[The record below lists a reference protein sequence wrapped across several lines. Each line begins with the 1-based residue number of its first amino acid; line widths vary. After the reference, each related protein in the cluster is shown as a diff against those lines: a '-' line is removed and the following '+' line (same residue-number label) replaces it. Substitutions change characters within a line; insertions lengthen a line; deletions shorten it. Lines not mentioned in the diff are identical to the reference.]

1 MLLMKLHCVKILNN
15 THEVENILS
24 SYSWENAGSV
34 SPFGYHA
41 YYDCGCGG
49 QHVLSEGRFDFIA
62 WSKPG
67 AFSGFIFLLRCEENW
82 VTGVRVK
89 GMIKQTVSEDF
100 SFNSELMLDA

>member
-1 MLLMKLHCVKILNN
+1 MKILNN
-15 THEVENILS
+15 SHEVENILS
-24 SYSWENAGSV
+24 SYSWKNAGSV